1 MLLCLPHQCSL
12 FTEPPLR
19 AGPGY
24 ELHRGVGYY
33 KIHSELKN
41 WQEAREICEQE
52 GGHLAIINSEEE
64 SKVLQQILAPVAGVA
79 SIGFHDL
86 YKEGQYLTIFGKE
99 SLSNF
104 IEHMEQFVLEMFL
117 LMFVQLTKQG

>member
-1 MLLCLPHQCSL
+1 MLLCFPHQCSL

-64 SKVLQQILAPVAGVA
+64 SKVLQEIFAPVAANLKEVYVF
-79 SIGFHDL
+79 IGFHDL
-86 YKEGQYLTIFGKE
+86 YKEGQFLTIFGKE

-104 IEHMEQFVLEMFL
+104 IEHMEQNLY
-117 LMFVQLTKQG
+117 